1 MHIRNILAIGFVL
14 LLATPMSAQKKQKAK
29 PKKAPVQVK
38 QEPTAADLLY
48 ENMLSSIQ
56 RVMIID
62 SVVVE
67 RDGFIQHIPL
77 PPDCGAIL
85 STAQFLNG
93 NQQGTAFVN
102 EFGNKAY
109 FSATDNEGHSQLLTT
124 DRLQNKW
131 SSATLV
137 EGVDQTLSPC
147 NPFMMPDGIT
157 LYFAQQ
163 GEESLGGYDIF
174 VTRYDS
180 EDQRFF
186 QPENIGLPFNSKAN
200 DYMYVEDELNQL
212 AWFVTDRNQ
221 PEGFVCIYT
230 FVPTKKRV
238 NINTDDMEDDEIESL
253 AAIRSIKDSWT
264 DMAEY
269 QAALNRL
276 DRLREQTSKQTATKT
291 EACFV
296 VNDLVVYSAEKQF
309 RSNEARATYSE
320 LLKVKTLQQNDE
332 QQLEGLRQQY
342 HEANAAKRQ
351 QLTSTILAL
360 EKKVEQQADIIK
372 HLEKAIRNAEIPMLR
387 N

>member
-1 MHIRNILAIGFVL
+1 MHIRNIFAIGLAL

-62 SVVVE
+62 SIVVE

-109 FSATDNEGHSQLLTT
+109 FSVTDNEGHSQLLTT

-131 SSATLV
+131 STATLV

-238 NINTDDMEDDEIESL
+238 NIDTDEMEDNEIEAL
-253 AAIRSIKDSWT
+253 ASIRSIKDSWT

-276 DRLREQTSKQTATKT
+276 ERLREQKSMQTSAKA
-291 EACFV
+291 EECFV
-296 VNDLVVYSAEKQF
+296 VNDHVVYSAQKQF
-309 RSNEARATYSE
+309 RSNEARATYIE
-320 LLKVKTLQQNDE
+320 LLKVKDQQQNDE
-332 QQLEGLRQQY
+332 QQLDGLRQQY
-342 HEANAAKRQ
+342 HEANAVKRE
-351 QLTSTILAL
+351 QLKSTILAL